1 MLTKIDLINPGG
13 EEEVLSVVNNV
24 RKPLKLGYIMVK
36 NRSQLDLNNKMTTL
50 QARYVSKNAMQSDCH
65 LLLVTDDQIRT
76 LQNYTMRY
84 NTIQYD

>member
-50 QARYVSKNAMQSDCH
+50 QARYVSKNAMQSDYH